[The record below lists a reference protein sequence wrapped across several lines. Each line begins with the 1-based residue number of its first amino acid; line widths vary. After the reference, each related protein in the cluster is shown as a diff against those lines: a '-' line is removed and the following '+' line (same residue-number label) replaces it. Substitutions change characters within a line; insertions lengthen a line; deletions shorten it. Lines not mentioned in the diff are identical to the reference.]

1 MKTLPKIA
9 LLAVSI
15 TVFIFI
21 YIHSRKDS
29 TIINEI
35 VISKEMASLSDS
47 MMNEIALTDL
57 VNNITSEKQLESD
70 YKGIGGVKSSQPKYL
85 TLLLRWANT
94 KQLVRLTSNSN
105 PLVRILSFEAL
116 KEKKYPELKNIFRE
130 HLFDQQTYQYQSGC
144 EVGNRPVNISFYK
157 SIYSG
162 LSKTDLT
169 YYKNTLLKQYGANYF
184 NYLTSTF

>member
-15 TVFIFI
+15 TVSIFI
-21 YIHSRKDS
+21 YIHSRKNS
-29 TIINEI
+29 TIINKI
-35 VISKEMASLSDS
+35 VIPKETTNISDS
-47 MMNEIALTDL
+47 MMNEIALIDL
-57 VNNITSEKQLESD
+57 VNNITSEKRLESD
-70 YKGIGGVKSSQPKYL
+70 YKGIEGVKSSQPKYL
-85 TLLLRWANT
+85 TLLIKWANF

-116 KEKKYPELKNIFRE
+116 KEKKYPDLKNIFRE

-144 EVGNRPVNISFYK
+144 DVGNRPVNISFYK
-157 SIYSG
+157 CIYSE
-162 LSKTDLT
+162 LSKSDLT

-184 NYLTSTF
+184 NYLTFPF